1 MSTRKT
7 ERRSFP
13 LSFAEHRLGVLDRL
27 EPGNGSY
34 NLAFAV
40 RLDGPLDPDA
50 VQSTLDEIAGRH
62 EILRAEFHVEG
73 DAPCPGAEAGVGAFV
88 NCCPSRFCNAHQA
101 ACCNAFFAMHPRRG
115 NFDFVCF
122 PSLAASAGTIVVVP
136 SGTQIQAR
144 IVVKSANQKDLGG
157 SRI

>member
-115 NFDFVCF
+115 NLISFVF
-122 PSLAASAGTIVVVP
+122 LPWPQV
-136 SGTQIQAR
+136 
-144 IVVKSANQKDLGG
+144 
-157 SRI
+157 